1 LLQAILMS
9 KLFIFTLLGFM
20 LILTSCK
27 KQNSIQE
34 VHIDV
39 DSGNV
44 FNEVKTDSGQVIY
57 VAVSTMISPLT
68 TFNLYKDL
76 IDYISKQSGYKV
88 EFKQRKT
95 YFEVNELLTEKKLDF
110 AFICTG
116 AYLEAQINKRPIE
129 LLAVPV
135 VNGKSYYQA
144 YVIVNTDSEFRK
156 IDDLKGASF
165 AFTDPLSN
173 TGYLYVVNYL
183 KGIKTTPEKFFNRI
197 IFTYAHDYSIQAVKR
212 KLVDGASVD
221 GLVYEYLEKFE
232 PKKIEGLRIINKSKE
247 FGIPPFVVRK
257 DLDQQIKSKLRK
269 VLLNMHQDP
278 EGKMLL
284 KKIMIDKFIEVDESI
299 YK

>member
-1 LLQAILMS
+1 
-9 KLFIFTLLGFM
+9 M

>member
-1 LLQAILMS
+1 
-9 KLFIFTLLGFM
+9 M

-44 FNEVKTDSGQVIY
+44 FTEVKTDSGQVIY

-76 IDYISKQSGYKV
+76 VDYISKQSGYKV

>member
-1 LLQAILMS
+1 MS

-44 FNEVKTDSGQVIY
+44 FTEVKTDSGQVIY

-76 IDYISKQSGYKV
+76 VDYISKQSGYKV

>member
-1 LLQAILMS
+1 
-9 KLFIFTLLGFM
+9 M

-44 FNEVKTDSGQVIY
+44 FTEVKTDSGQVIY

-76 IDYISKQSGYKV
+76 VDYISKQSGYKV

-135 VNGKSYYQA
+135 VNGKPYYQA

>member
-1 LLQAILMS
+1 MS

-135 VNGKSYYQA
+135 VNGKPYYQA

>member
-1 LLQAILMS
+1 MS

-39 DSGNV
+39 DSDNV

>member
-1 LLQAILMS
+1 MS